1 MAQIKTPK
9 TRALASFW
17 HSHHGPQVA
26 CPLTEFSPSI
36 ATADST
42 HFQMGNH
49 YRRRSS
55 AMFGLLDGFAG
66 RSRGS
71 KVTGVH
77 HQVDHGEGLF
87 CQHTVLVPDL
97 KNPGARHDLPILRG
111 TITATWTVGIVRD
124 TAMG

>member
-1 MAQIKTPK
+1 MP
-9 TRALASFW
+9 LASYW

-36 ATADST
+36 ATDDST
-42 HFQMGNH
+42 HFQTGNH
-49 YRRRSS
+49 YRRRFS
-55 AMFGLLDGFAG
+55 AMFWLLDGFAG
-66 RSRGS
+66 RSRGI
-71 KVTGVH
+71 KVTGTR

-87 CQHTVLVPDL
+87 CQHAVLVPDL

-111 TITATWTVGIVRD
+111 MITATWTVGIVRD